1 MMCSILKNAP
11 CHRHSVGYNLFS
23 LLTLFPKV
31 YQDFLSESQIKA
43 QGNIAL
49 NGSLFLSRDIE
60 TKFILQILN
69 LGLAVPG

>member
-1 MMCSILKNAP
+1 MLILKTHLV
-11 CHRHSVGYNLFS
+11 HRHSVGYNLFD

-31 YQDFLSESQIKA
+31 YQDFLSGSQIKA

-49 NGSLFLSRDIE
+49 NGNLFLSRDIE

-69 LGLAVPG
+69 LGLAVSG